1 MKIGDLV
8 KRVHTS
14 PDEIEDCAELG
25 IGVIVGVEDP
35 RGYAPSMPT
44 DFIIMWPTRGLSW
57 EFMDVL
63 ELVSEDR

>member
-8 KRVHTS
+8 KRERAPFTG
-14 PDEIEDCAELG
+14 DAELG
-25 IGVIVGVEDP
+25 IGVIVGVAEP
-35 RGYAPSMPT
+35 HVQAPSMPT

-57 EFMDVL
+57 EFVDAL

>member
-8 KRVHTS
+8 KRERAPFTG
-14 PDEIEDCAELG
+14 DAELG
-25 IGVIVGVEDP
+25 IGVIVGPGHP

-57 EFMDVL
+57 EFVDAL